1 MFDKIIAGAA
11 AVFALGLMVTIHE
24 LGHFLAARW
33 FKVRVDVFS
42 FGFGPRIFGYK
53 RGDTD
58 YRFSILPF
66 GGYVRMAG
74 DNPSEERTGAPD
86 EFLSKPRWQRTI
98 IALAGPV
105 MNLAFAL
112 IVVAILFTG
121 SVQQP
126 AYSDKP
132 AVVAGVAD
140 NSPAQKAGI
149 QAGDQIVDANGYK
162 NPTWQR
168 LHWEA
173 TLSLPGSD
181 IPLTVQ
187 RDGTT
192 FETNVQSSLDEFAT
206 FGYPSTRI
214 VLDHL
219 SAGQGAQ
226 RAGLRPGDELVAVDH
241 QQITFLPQASE
252 LIQRTNGRPVDI
264 EVHRGDHDFS
274 VPVHPAKMDNAE
286 GVQKWMIGAV
296 FAVRDDTETAHYNV
310 FEAIGLSAWVNTRL
324 SEQILGV
331 LGELFTSKWSQVLK
345 EVQGPVGIVAESGRA
360 ARRGPRDL
368 FSLMAII
375 SLNLGLL
382 NLLPIPILDGGHIV
396 MLAVESVM
404 RRDLSIRAKELFLQ
418 VGMVFI
424 LILLAVVMY
433 HDIIRLFPHT

>member
-1 MFDKIIAGAA
+1 MFDKVIAGFA

-112 IVVAILFTG
+112 IVVAVLFTG
-121 SVQQP
+121 NVQQP
-126 AYSDKP
+126 AYTEKP
-132 AVVAGVAD
+132 AIVAGVAD

-149 QAGDQIVDANGYK
+149 QPGDQIVDVNGTK

-173 TLSLPGSD
+173 TLSLPGNF
-181 IPLTVQ
+181 IPITVQ
-187 RDGTT
+187 RDGST
-192 FETNVQSSLDEFAT
+192 FETNVQSSLDEFKT
-206 FGYPSTRI
+206 FGYPATRI
-214 VLDHL
+214 VLDTL
-219 SAGQGAQ
+219 SPGQGAA
-226 RAGLRPGDELVAVDH
+226 RAGLRPGDELVSVDH
-241 QQITFLPQASE
+241 QPITYLPQASE
-252 LIQRTNGRPVDI
+252 LIQHDAGHPVEI
-264 EVHRGDHDFS
+264 EVRRGDHNYS
-274 VPVHPAKMDNAE
+274 VPVHAAKLESPE
-286 GVQKWMIGAV
+286 GERWMIGAV
-296 FAVRDDTETAHYNV
+296 FGVRDDLETAHYNI
-310 FEAIGLSAWVNTRL
+310 FESIGLSAWINTRL

-345 EVQGPVGIVAESGRA
+345 EVQGPVGIVAESGKA

-375 SLNLGLL
+375 SLNLGIL
-382 NLLPIPILDGGHIV
+382 NLLPIPILDGGHII

-433 HDIIRLFPHT
+433 HDIVRLFPHT